1 MIVIWPKFKLSSI
14 IYHSMKFSELLKD
27 RAERFLY
34 YAEVQIK
41 DGSYDISCFNSEQ
54 AVRLYIK
61 GKILEISGELPRTHS
76 LRDLL
81 RYLGRIVGKVDR
93 VFEFIK
99 TRRAEIRMLE
109 SVYLESRYFPSI
121 YEKEDAELLL
131 KIAKEVIE
139 FVRSIQD

>member
-1 MIVIWPKFKLSSI
+1 
-14 IYHSMKFSELLKD
+14 MKFSELLKD